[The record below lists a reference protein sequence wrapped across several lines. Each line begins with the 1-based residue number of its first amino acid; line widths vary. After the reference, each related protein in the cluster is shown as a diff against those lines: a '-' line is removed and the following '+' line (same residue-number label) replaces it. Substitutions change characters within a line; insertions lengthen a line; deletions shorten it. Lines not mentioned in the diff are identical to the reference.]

1 MSRDNPGAD
10 DIVKGICNKIFAG
23 EGKQR
28 KRMHATEKLLGNHLH
43 INLVVVDVVPNV
55 VAAMMKAIVRTGER
69 KPAARLHQKKQ
80 SANRAS

>member
-1 MSRDNPGAD
+1 
-10 DIVKGICNKIFAG
+10 
-23 EGKQR
+23 
-28 KRMHATEKLLGNHLH
+28 MHATEKLLENHLH